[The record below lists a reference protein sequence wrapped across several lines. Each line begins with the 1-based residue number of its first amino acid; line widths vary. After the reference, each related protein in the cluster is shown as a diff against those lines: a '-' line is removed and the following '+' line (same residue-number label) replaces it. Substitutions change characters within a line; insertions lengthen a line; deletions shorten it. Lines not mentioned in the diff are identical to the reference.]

1 MTQQVIYTCKT
12 KFLLSLILW
21 NYFWFFFATNEQLY
35 ISFHMKVDTR
45 RIIEQ
50 CIFLW
55 RFCACFWS
63 ATQMPNSRI
72 QVSSSVTIPGTKTS
86 VIKWAGNQNVELR
99 LQRVILVCC
108 IFINWL
114 TCIRTIASFLFH
126 ELETAILYMLSR
138 GTNNFL
144 SSKKSIFIIQ
154 KNDLFVGD
162 VDFLDGNV
170 IRVMGLW
177 LNRNDSGYTNIFRV

>member
-1 MTQQVIYTCKT
+1 MRLFLKLEFSCSSLIYIDYHALVLNSILMFCLCFLRNLFRIILPQYIFIKIRVLTQQVIYTCKT

-45 RIIEQ
+45 WIIEQ

-86 VIKWAGNQNVELR
+86 VIKWAGNQNEKPSV
-99 LQRVILVCC
+99 QKVI
-108 IFINWL
+108 
-114 TCIRTIASFLFH
+114 SFFSL
-126 ELETAILYMLSR
+126 
-138 GTNNFL
+138 FL
-144 SSKKSIFIIQ
+144 SFT
-154 KNDLFVGD
+154 VY
-162 VDFLDGNV
+162 
-170 IRVMGLW
+170 R
-177 LNRNDSGYTNIFRV
+177 